1 MSAFSFRMTTRL
13 LAAACSLAVGTA
25 AYAQP
30 GYFDRTPFTS
40 ALSTSVTNDLNSLA
54 NGATSISFGALG
66 TGTLSGA
73 TVNNGAILNTGSPF
87 SFSIAF
93 SQMLNGFGADFFS
106 GQFGGSATFHFFNGA
121 TPTYTTGLYSFIG
134 SFRGVIPTG
143 GAFNR
148 VDITEVPIGQSSP
161 SLFSSLDNLTVGV
174 ITSTVPEPS
183 SIALLGAGILAL
195 GIVARR
201 KKQTAR

>member
-1 MSAFSFRMTTRL
+1 MTTRL
-13 LAAACSLAVGTA
+13 LAAACSLALGSA

-30 GYFDRTPFTS
+30 AYFDRIPFTN
-40 ALSTSVTNDLNSLA
+40 ALSTSVTNDLNSLP

-73 TVNNGAILNTGSPF
+73 TVTNGAILNSGTPF
-87 SFSIAF
+87 TFSIAF

-106 GQFGGSATFHFFNGA
+106 GRLGGSATFHFFNGA
-121 TPTYTTGLYSFIG
+121 MPTYTTGLYSFVG

-143 GAFNR
+143 GSFNR
-148 VDITEVPIGQSSP
+148 VDITEVPFGNSSP

-174 ITSTVPEPS
+174 TAPTSTVPEPS

-201 KKQTAR
+201 RKQTAM